1 MKDFHE
7 MSADEIKDYRGP
19 VYRAHVEA
27 YRPGGFL
34 VPHDL
39 NSTTAEGL
47 NGKIRR
53 MRDSGWRISK
63 ITEGPHTTEDGAPT
77 PRPFS
82 EWTDAELADYLEM
95 VDPGHRKAP
104 RGSWSEWASTWGSTR
119 MESPGH
125 NGVQAYVVRTSKK
138 EDYVVLHRTDK
149 SRHFDEIPVTGHV
162 RAAVIAALIW
172 LGLPIPD

>member
-1 MKDFHE
+1 MRDFHE
-7 MSADEIKDYRGP
+7 MSADEIKGYKGP
-19 VYRAHVEA
+19 VYRARIEA
-27 YRPGGFL
+27 RRGNGP
-34 VPHDL
+34 VVAHDFE
-39 NSTTAEGL
+39 STTPDGL
-47 NGKIRR
+47 DDKIKGLRAA
-53 MRDSGWRISK
+53 GWAIQTIRK
-63 ITEGPHTTEDGAPT
+63 GPHTRSLQRQ
-77 PRPFS
+77 RPFS